1 MKYLRIILGII
12 IHSFLVK
19 HLFKA
24 NQAKTEEIINQ
35 VNDALIDLKDAV
47 NRKECPKNENP
58 GKLIDIVQKI
68 GEFNKPQRGRGLE
81 IFTPKQML
89 QRLLM
94 AITQVKVGNTS
105 ESLLNEICQVIYSL
119 YRTKE
124 VTKKSIQH

>member
-1 MKYLRIILGII
+1 M
-12 IHSFLVK
+12 VK

-47 NRKECPKNENP
+47 NKKECPKNENP
-58 GKLIDIVQKI
+58 GKLIDIIQKI
-68 GEFNKPQRGRGLE
+68 GEFNKPQRGTGLE

-119 YRTKE
+119 YRTNE